1 MLRVAA
7 LVLPIFIA
15 GCTGNAAAPAAN
27 SQRPAKAQPAKAG
40 AAPSEGPQTSG
51 QVTGTVAETMDAG
64 GYTYM
69 RLKTANGEV
78 WAAVSQASLEVGAE
92 VTIGNANLME
102 GFESKTLNRRFER
115 ILFGSL
121 IARGGAAGLP
131 PGHPATPEAAAV
143 QAPHA
148 GVASGAADVG
158 DVKVDKAPGKDGRT
172 AAEIYA
178 SKATLNG
185 AEIAIRGKVV
195 KFNAEILGR
204 NWMHLRDGSGS
215 PEKQDN
221 DITLTTSEVFAKGD
235 VVLVRGRLA
244 LDKDFGA
251 GYVYPVILEDAKRVK

>member
-1 MLRVAA
+1 MVSGK
-7 LVLPIFIA
+7 VL
-15 GCTGNAAAPAAN
+15 
-27 SQRPAKAQPAKAG
+27 
-40 AAPSEGPQTSG
+40 
-51 QVTGTVAETMDAG
+51 ETMDAG
-64 GYTYM
+64 GYTYV
-69 RLKTANGEV
+69 RLKTAEGEV
-78 WAAVSQASLEVGAE
+78 WAAVSQATLKTGSEI
-92 VTIGNANLME
+92 TIGDASWME

-121 IARGGAAGLP
+121 IAPGGATGLP
-131 PGHPATPEAAAV
+131 PGHPATVETAAA
-143 QAPHA
+143 QSPHV
-148 GVASGAADVG
+148 GVASGAGDVG
-158 DVKVDKAPGKDGRT
+158 DVRVDKAPGKDGRT

-178 SKATLNG
+178 SKATLKG

-221 DITLTTSEVFAKGD
+221 DITVTTGEVFAKGD